1 MLKIVQIFTCV
12 TLFVCFLI
20 SYLDRQ
26 NAIVKYQ
33 LKIPKVQKEIEKIS
47 QENQALRVK
56 IDHFEHP
63 TQLMGFLKKEEYK
76 HLNFYLDKDII
87 CLIEAPELRKEEK
100 VQNICKKSPSVSIAS
115 GVSHK

>member
-1 MLKIVQIFTCV
+1 MLRIVQIFTCV
-12 TLFVCFLI
+12 SLFVCFLI

-26 NAIVKYQ
+26 NSIVEYQ
-33 LKIPKVQKEIEKIS
+33 LKIPRVQKEIEKIS

-63 TQLMGFLKKEEYK
+63 TQLMSFLKKEEYK

-87 CLIEAPELRKEEK
+87 CLTEAPELKREEK
-100 VQNICKKSPSVSIAS
+100 VEHICKKTPSISIAS
-115 GVSHK
+115 GVSGK